1 MLKKSIQTYYQS
13 FISLFYPNLCL
24 ICNGNVPFTDRQI
37 CLKCETE
44 LPVTNFHLDDDNPIF
59 QKFAGRIKLEQAAA
73 FFYFFKKGKVQ
84 TLIHDLKYHNK
95 ADVGV
100 QLGKMYGSILK
111 ESGYFDT
118 IDFILP
124 VPLHPKKEK
133 QRGYNQSDMFAQGL
147 SAILDKPWR
156 NDILKRIEYTNTQT
170 QKSTIERFENVKS
183 AFKIAK
189 PDVIQNKHVLIVD
202 DVLTTGATMEA
213 CAINCLEIGDC
224 RVSFAVIGYAV
235 S

>member
-1 MLKKSIQTYYQS
+1 MLKSIKTYYQS

-24 ICNGNVPFTDRQI
+24 VCNGNVPFTDRRI
-37 CLKCETE
+37 CLKCEAE

-59 QKFAGRIKLEQAAA
+59 EKFAGRIELEQAAA
-73 FFYFFKKGKVQ
+73 LFYFFKNGNVQ
-84 TLIHDLKYHNK
+84 TLIHDLKYHQK
-95 ADVGV
+95 AEIGI

-118 IDFILP
+118 VDFILP

-147 SAILDKPWR
+147 SATLGKPWR
-156 NDILKRIEYTNTQT
+156 KDILKRTEYTNSQT
-170 QKSTIERFENVKS
+170 KKSIIDRFENVKS
-183 AFKIAK
+183 AFEIAK
-189 PDVIQNKHVLIVD
+189 PNAIQNKHILIVD
-202 DVLTTGATMEA
+202 DVMTTGATMEA
-213 CAINCLEIGDC
+213 CAINCLEAADC
-224 RVSFAVIGYAV
+224 RVSFATIGFAV